1 MRLLI
6 VDDEAPARARLRRL
20 LAEIPGVHWVGEA
33 ADADEALAQLQ
44 RHPDIQALILDIQM
58 PGQSGLDLA
67 LQLPEPLPVIFCTA
81 FDQHAIQAF
90 ELHAVDYLLKPCSP
104 ERLATAL
111 ARLQGRLQGR
121 LQADPGVQATAR
133 GGLLSAL
140 QQLQPAPGHWLVQR
154 QGRLHKLPLA
164 ALQWV
169 SAADNYIELHAPPYT
184 YLERRT
190 LSAFLEHAAVRG
202 QFVRIHRSHA
212 VNPSHIES
220 IEPLPHGEALL
231 TLRGGQT
238 LRVSRNYRDQLR
250 G

>member
-1 MRLLI
+1 MRLLV

-20 LAEIPGVHWVGEA
+20 LAEHPDVHWVGEA
-33 ADADEALAQLQ
+33 GDAGEALEQLH

-58 PGQSGLDLA
+58 PGQTGLDLA
-67 LQLPEPLPVIFCTA
+67 LQLPESLPVIFCTA

-90 ELHAVDYLLKPCSP
+90 DLHAVDYLLKPCSP

-111 ARLQGRLQGR
+111 QRLQTRLR
-121 LQADPGVQATAR
+121 PAQAAGAR
-133 GGLLSAL
+133 GGLITAL

-154 QGRLHKLPLA
+154 QGRLLKLPLA
-164 ALQWV
+164 ELQWV
-169 SAADNYIELHAPPYT
+169 SAADNYIELHAPPHS

-190 LSAFLEHAAVRG
+190 LSAFLEHPAVTG
-202 QFVRIHRSHA
+202 LLLRIHRSHA
-212 VNPSHIES
+212 INPAHIES
-220 IEPLPHGEALL
+220 LQALPHGEAML
-231 TLRGGQT
+231 TLRGGQQ

>member
-6 VDDEAPARARLRRL
+6 VDDEAPARARLRRM
-20 LAEIPGVHWVGEA
+20 LAEIPAVQLVGEA
-33 ADADEALAQLQ
+33 ADAEEALAQLQ
-44 RHPDIQALILDIQM
+44 RHPEIQALILDIQM

-67 LQLPEPLPVIFCTA
+67 LQLPAPLPVIFCTA

-111 ARLQGRLQGR
+111 ERLQGR
-121 LQADPGVQATAR
+121 LQAEPGHQATAR

-140 QQLQPAPGHWLVQR
+140 RQLQPAPGHWLVQR

-164 ALQWV
+164 DLQWV
-169 SAADNYIELHAPPYT
+169 SAADNYIELHAPPHT

-212 VNPSHIES
+212 VNPAHIES
-220 IEPLPHGEALL
+220 LEPLPHGEALL

>member
-20 LAEIPGVHWVGEA
+20 LAEHPSVRWVGEA
-33 ADADEALAQLQ
+33 AHADEALEQLQ

-67 LQLPEPLPVIFCTA
+67 LQLPPQLPVIFCTA

-90 ELHAVDYLLKPCSP
+90 DLHAVDYLLKPCSP

-111 ARLQGRLQGR
+111 QRLQGRLLPAQP
-121 LQADPGVQATAR
+121 AHAAAR
-133 GGLLSAL
+133 GGLIAAL
-140 QQLQPAPGHWLVQR
+140 QQMQPAPGHWLVQR

-164 ALQWV
+164 ELQWV
-169 SAADNYIELHAPPYT
+169 SAADNYIELHAPPHSH
-184 YLERRT
+184 LERRT
-190 LSAFLEHAAVRG
+190 LSAFLEHPAVAG
-202 QFVRIHRSHA
+202 QFLRIHRSHA
-212 VNPSHIES
+212 VNPAFIES
-220 IEPLPHGEALL
+220 IEALPHGEALL
-231 TLRGGQT
+231 TLRGGQQ